1 VKPAVYVPYTMWL
14 ETYTHLL
21 VHTHGPP
28 LSALHTVRIQ
38 AHAVDSDQQVEGQV
52 FTLEELIDG
61 QQEWQQAHLVTML
74 LGAFAFM
81 ALVLAVV
88 GLYSVV
94 SYGVAQRTRE
104 FGIRMALGAQR
115 SDMLGLVFSSTTLSV
130 GSGLAAGVLL
140 SLTCTKLLARWVEGT
155 AGNPLILLGATL
167 LLVCSSA
174 LACFLPALR
183 ASSIDPVEALR

>member
-1 VKPAVYVPYTMWL
+1 
-14 ETYTHLL
+14 
-21 VHTHGPP
+21 
-28 LSALHTVRIQ
+28 
-38 AHAVDSDQQVEGQV
+38 
-52 FTLEELIDG
+52 
-61 QQEWQQAHLVTML
+61 
-74 LGAFAFM
+74 M

-115 SDMLGLVFSSTTLSV
+115 SDMLGIVFSSTTLSV

>member
-1 VKPAVYVPYTMWL
+1 MRLLVAISGSRLLGWSRMQETMVWQTRVKPAVYVPYTMWL

-21 VHTHGPP
+21 VHTHGPS

-38 AHAVDSDQQVEGQV
+38 VHAVDSDQQVEGQV

-61 QQEWQQAHLVTML
+61 QQEGQQAHLVTL

-104 FGIRMALGAQR
+104 FGIRMALGAQW
-115 SDMLGLVFSSTTLSV
+115 SDMLGIVFSSCEV
-130 GSGLAAGVLL
+130 VWRQA
-140 SLTCTKLLARWVEGT
+140 
-155 AGNPLILLGATL
+155 
-167 LLVCSSA
+167 
-174 LACFLPALR
+174 FF
-183 ASSIDPVEALR
+183 